1 MTLQGIYILANDI
14 VYDQLVALL
23 NSIEVNVNPNIP
35 VGIIPYDNLL
45 DKVKLEVDSRTNVI
59 LFDNQNSIQR
69 WENFAQQIWTAHPKK
84 NQKNSAKLVQT
95 RKRMQRRYA
104 AFDGPFEQFVVY
116 DADCLAMKPL
126 DNVFERL
133 KTYDFVFDDWEHRKP
148 DSVAALNLS
157 LIEKS
162 GEFKAAD
169 VRPKLHCASFF
180 GSRRGLFD
188 PQTLSDLKEQLI
200 EHREV
205 EWINKV
211 SEAFLFNY
219 MTLRGEYSLFNFTLS
234 TDATDRT
241 GNCADADL
249 FVNINNVLYNQQGL
263 KPIHRIH
270 YMNYSATDFTRL
282 CQGEEVDINYKDIF
296 LHYRFLK
303 KPEKKPEILKPPSP
317 LTKAKRLLQKAINK
331 TIMTLPNQ
339 Y

>member
-1 MTLQGIYILANDI
+1 MALQGIYTLANDA

-23 NSIEVNVNPNIP
+23 NSIEVNVNPDIP
-35 VGIIPYDNLL
+35 VCIIPYDNRL
-45 DKVKLEVDSRTNVI
+45 DKIKREVYSRPNLI
-59 LFDNQNSIQR
+59 LFDNHNSIQR
-69 WENFAQQIWTAHPKK
+69 WENFAQQIWTAYPKS
-84 NQKNSAKLVQT
+84 NQNKSARLVQT

-104 AFDGPFEQFVVY
+104 AFDGPFEQFVIY
-116 DADCLAMKPL
+116 DADSLAMKPL

-162 GEFKAAD
+162 SKFKAVD

-188 PQTLSDLKEQLI
+188 PQTLSHLKEQLI
-200 EHREV
+200 EHREL
-205 EWINKV
+205 EWINRV

-234 TDATDRT
+234 TDAKDRT
-241 GNCADADL
+241 GNCADADP
-249 FVNINNVLYNQQGL
+249 FVNIKNVLYNQQGL

-270 YMNYSATDFTRL
+270 YMNYPATDFARL
-282 CQGEEVDINYKDIF
+282 CQGEDVDIKYKDIF

-303 KPEKKPEILKPPSP
+303 ESEKKPEIFKSPSS

-331 TIMTLPNQ
+331 TIIAQ
-339 Y
+339 